1 MNFPFYSTVCEEIVY
16 EGTKLVHPTT
26 GEGYGGTDWGNSSKL
41 SEIGAVPL
49 RLVEEPPNYL
59 LTGWEIVD
67 DPENPGG
74 KVRRPTGFPLRVE
87 YPPEDY
93 VATGWEIVDDPE
105 NPGGKLKRPTGT
117 EAKPDQQLSGPTA
130 DQRARISD
138 KGFRPANVLFYYGY
152 PNSFN
157 SAVNGWSNEKVA
169 QDMAGYDIVVLGAG
183 VEDPAHA
190 DYANTQVILPRVRTI
205 NPNMKI
211 FGYVTAAQTIA
222 NFKTKVDRWN
232 TLQAGGIFIDE
243 AGYDFGKTRLE
254 FNERVVYVHG
264 QTTAKVCF
272 VNSWNP
278 DHVLGLVEDASYPN
292 ATWNSVL
299 MPSKL
304 LSTDWL
310 LLESFPIN
318 TTAYSGTG
326 GYEAKADWLAR
337 GQKAVNLRRKYGVEL
352 AAVGLI
358 NDDNAEGQSLH
369 NFGYTSALMF
379 ALEAW
384 GTSSNNYGASTAQ
397 VKFWTRPDVNLLREI
412 YEVEPAIKSVTGDAD
427 AWLRYCKRAKMLVD
441 FSTSAQIST
450 IEKR

>member
-26 GEGYGGTDWGNSSKL
+26 GEGYGKTDWDNSSKL

-49 RLVEEPPNYL
+49 RLVEEPPDYL

-130 DQRARISD
+130 DQRARVSD

-157 SAVNGWSNEKVA
+157 SAINGWVNEKVA
-169 QDMAGYDIVVLGAG
+169 QDMAGYDIVILGAG
-183 VEDPAHA
+183 VEDPGHA
-190 DYANTQVILPRVRTI
+190 DYANTQVILPRLRVI

-211 FGYVTAAQTIA
+211 MGYVAAAQTIA
-222 NFKTKVDRWN
+222 NFKLKVDRWN
-232 TLQAGGIFIDE
+232 TLLASGIFIDE

-254 FNERVVYVHG
+254 FNEMVAYVHG
-264 QTTAKVCF
+264 KSSANVCC

-278 DHVLGLVEDASYPN
+278 DHVLGLVNDVSYPN
-292 ATWNSVL
+292 TTWNSVL

-304 LSTDWL
+304 LSTDCL

-318 TTAYSGTG
+318 TTAYSSTG

-337 GQKAVNLRRKYGVEL
+337 GQKAVGLRRKYGIKL

-358 NDDNAEGQSLH
+358 NDDNAAGQATIHTVARKKSEGRRMVPPQRTE
-369 NFGYTSALMF
+369 G
-379 ALEAW
+379 
-384 GTSSNNYGASTAQ
+384 
-397 VKFWTRPDVNLLREI
+397 
-412 YEVEPAIKSVTGDAD
+412 
-427 AWLRYCKRAKMLVD
+427 
-441 FSTSAQIST
+441 
-450 IEKR
+450 